1 MAKSYFTKCIKAV
14 VYCLQLIGSQ
24 FFRNGSIVLFRQNVS
39 DDIVDEI
46 RRRLHFYAPTRASLG
61 SELHDSFSFRLFT
74 TEPLLVT
81 GASVGIAKFLILY
94 RRNTYYVDH
103 TRNPQDGGT
112 WCRLSMK
119 YGSST
124 FDLHA
129 SHQVF
134 VKYVNELQLKGYKQ
148 VYLFGTGPSL
158 AKAINYSWNDG
169 YRVVCNTIVRDKELW
184 HHINPHFIVAG
195 DAIYHFGFTTFA
207 KKFREDLKKRL
218 LETDTR
224 FLYPSLFHEIVS
236 RDLSEVSDKLIPIPF
251 GTYQYIHND
260 LRKNYSLPKLGNVLS
275 MLLLPLGCTLAKDV
289 CLWGFDGRAPE
300 DKFFWSNSSKHT
312 YPEYMGELRG
322 AHPAFF
328 SHHVPESDPTKYVK
342 EVHGDILD
350 INLSLAE
357 LEGWKFRML
366 HDSFTPTLQ
375 KRRVDR

>member
-1 MAKSYFTKCIKAV
+1 MIKPVLVKCLKV
-14 VYCLQLIGSQ
+14 VIYCLQVIGTILY
-24 FFRNGSIVLFRQNVS
+24 RNRSVVLFRQNVS
-39 DDIVDEI
+39 DEIVDEI
-46 RRRLHFYAPTRASLG
+46 RRRLHFYVPTKSDRVREVRG
-61 SELHDSFSFRLFT
+61 SFSFRLFT
-74 TEPLLVT
+74 TEPLLVI
-81 GASVGIAKFLILY
+81 GASEGIAKFLILY

-103 TRNPQDGGT
+103 TRNPGDGGA

-129 SHQVF
+129 AHKVF
-134 VKYVNELQLKGYKQ
+134 VDYVNELQLKGYKR

-158 AKAINYSWNDG
+158 AKAINYPWDDG

-236 RDLSEVSDKLIPIPF
+236 RDFSEVSDKLIPIPI
-251 GTYQYIHND
+251 GTYRCIHND
-260 LRKNYSLPKLGNVLS
+260 LRKNFSLPNIGNVLS
-275 MLLLPLGCTLAKDV
+275 LLLLPLGCTLAKDV

-300 DKFFWSNSSKHT
+300 DKLFWSNSSKHS
-312 YPEYMGELRG
+312 YPEHMDELRG

-342 EVHGDILD
+342 EVHGDTLD
-350 INLSLAE
+350 INLTLAE
-357 LEGWKFRML
+357 REGWRFRML

-375 KRRVDR
+375 KRRADR